1 MRPKGA
7 GGRRFSVLL
16 LQAPVRAYRF
26 LFSPFVGH
34 NCRFSPTC
42 SAYMLEALEKH
53 GAARG
58 FYLGIRRI
66 LRCHPWHGGAWID
79 PVPEPFAPGRRIG
92 YKSPEPQGGTP
103 DIMPDATKDGTP

>member
-1 MRPKGA
+1 MLFVR
-7 GGRRFSVLL
+7 L

-53 GAARG
+53 GPARG
-58 FYLGIRRI
+58 LYLGIRRI
-66 LRCHPWHGGAWID
+66 LRCHPWYRGAWLD
-79 PVPEPFAPGRRIG
+79 PVPEPFAREGRIG
-92 YKSPEPQGGTP
+92 YKNPEPQGGALIPT
-103 DIMPDATKDGTP
+103 PDATKDGML